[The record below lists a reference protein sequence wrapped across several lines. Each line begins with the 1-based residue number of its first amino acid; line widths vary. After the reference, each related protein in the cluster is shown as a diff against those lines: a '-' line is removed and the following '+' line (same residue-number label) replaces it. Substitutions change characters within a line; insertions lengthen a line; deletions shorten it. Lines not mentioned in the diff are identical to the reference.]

1 MAKKKRPAA
10 PNFSGGNDIPRTF
23 ETRTAAFNHKRVE
36 AMVPMRDGVKL
47 FTIILIPDEPE
58 KPMPMI
64 LTRTP
69 YNAAGRALRTT
80 SPDIAMVLA
89 AADEELV
96 RDGYIVVYQ
105 DVRGRYG
112 SQGKYIVTM
121 PVRGPFN
128 TGKVDQVTDAWDT
141 VEWLLHNVPGNNGR
155 VGITGVSYEGL
166 LTVMALLEPHP
177 ALKAAVPVNSMVD
190 SWMGDDFYHQGAF
203 RAVMMP
209 YIYRQTATKD
219 GGKAIP
225 WGYYDTYS
233 AVLEAGS
240 MGELG
245 RLYGID
251 RLPAWKR
258 LIDHPDYDD
267 YWQDMALDKQLAKV
281 PSKVPTLTVHS
292 LFDQEDMYGPLASY
306 AALAKK
312 DRKKHKTTHLAIGP
326 WYHGQVRVEGSSLGS
341 IKWDADTS
349 LQFRREM
356 LKPFWDLHLKRVK
369 PAAPLPPV
377 LAFETGANRWH
388 RHNSWPPAAAKSGKL
403 YLHPGGELF
412 FEAPAKGGEPPFTEY
427 VSDPAKPVPYR
438 VRPIQT
444 VGGTWYRWLVDD
456 QRPFADRPDVLTFVS
471 QPVTAPLTLSGEVVA
486 HLFASTTGSD
496 ADWVVKL
503 IDLYPDEVPAQPEL
517 GGYQLMISG
526 DIQRGRYR
534 ESFSEAR
541 PIPRGETLPYRI
553 PMPHVNHTFLRGHRM
568 VVQIQSSWFPVYDR
582 NPQTFVDRI
591 AWAKP
596 DDFRSA
602 TQRIH
607 HSLDSASFLEL
618 PIANAGRFGSA

>member
-1 MAKKKRPAA
+1 MAKKKTPSA
-10 PNFSGGNDIPRTF
+10 PNFSGGNDIPRSF
-23 ETRTAAFNHKRVE
+23 KTRTTDFNHQRIE
-36 AMVPMRDGVKL
+36 AMVPMRDGIKL
-47 FTIILIPDEPE
+47 FTIILIPDGHD
-58 KPMPMI
+58 KPMPMV

-69 YNAAGRALRTT
+69 YSAAGRASRTS
-80 SPDIAMVLA
+80 SPDIAMVLPA
-89 AADEELV
+89 ANEELV
-96 RDGYIVVYQ
+96 RDGYLIVYQ

-128 TGKVDQVTDAWDT
+128 TGEVDQVTDAWDT

-177 ALKAAVPVNSMVD
+177 AVKAAVPVNSMVD
-190 SWMGDDFYHQGAF
+190 SWIGDDFYHQGAF
-203 RAVMMP
+203 RTVMLP

-219 GGKAIP
+219 GSKAMP
-225 WGYYDTYS
+225 WGYHDTYS

-240 MGELG
+240 IGELG
-245 RLYGID
+245 RRYGVD
-251 RLPAWKR
+251 RLAAWKR
-258 LIDHPDYDD
+258 LIDHPAYDD
-267 YWQDMALDKQLAKV
+267 YWQDQALDKQLARV
-281 PSKVPTLTVHS
+281 PSRVPTLTVHS

-306 AALAKK
+306 AALSKK
-312 DRKKHKTTHLAIGP
+312 DRKRNKTTHLAIGP
-326 WYHGQVRVEGSSLGS
+326 WYHGQVRADGSSLGS

-349 LQFRREM
+349 LQFRRDM
-356 LKPFWDLHLKRVK
+356 LQPFWDLHLKRVK
-369 PAAPLPPV
+369 PAAPLPTV
-377 LAFETGANRWH
+377 IAFETGGNRW
-388 RHNSWPPAAAKSGKL
+388 RHHDTWPPAETKATKL
-403 YLHPGGELF
+403 YLQSGGGLSF
-412 FEAPAKGGEPPFTEY
+412 DAPAVGEHPFTEY

-438 VRPIQT
+438 VHPILPS
-444 VGGTWYRWLVDD
+444 GGGWHRWLVDD

-471 QPVTAPLTLSGEVVA
+471 KPVTSPLTLSGEVVA
-486 HLFASTTGSD
+486 NLVASTTGTD

-541 PIPRGETLPYRI
+541 PIPAGEALPYRI
-553 PMPHVNHTFLRGHRM
+553 PMPHVNHTFRRGHRLL
-568 VVQIQSSWFPVYDR
+568 VQIQSSWFPLYDR

-596 DDFRSA
+596 DDFRPA
-602 TQRIH
+602 TQHIH
-607 HSLDSASFLEL
+607 HTQNSASFLDL
-618 PIANAGRFGSA
+618 PVTDAGSFRSV